1 MKNQRILYS
10 PLILIL
16 IVGFFFACGG
26 GGSGPPPPPIEP
38 PPIEAGTWRGPS
50 DFGEIEFVVT
60 PDGKG
65 IEEVTLYFLDYSCGI
80 VTSNLT
86 ETIVYSPTPLEI
98 LSGEFMVEESGLDKI
113 TIQGS
118 FNSSETASGNFT
130 ADYDVNTT
138 TCSGNWSA
146 SPSNI
151 RSSSLK
157 IDDTYLQYR
166 NYGNPTSNRY
176 ATWIGITVDGE
187 PIQSTEAVGFEI
199 RDSTGSVVSPT
210 NPQFYRS
217 SPYYFY
223 NCIANPCTEQ
233 ANNIYSGYSAN
244 FSDLSAGD
252 YQIEVEAADGQKIT
266 KDITYPGQL
275 IIPGVDIAT
284 MNSQFSNGDLVL
296 NWTNPTG
303 DSNWDEVDQLR
314 IVLTAT
320 DGAEVLYISTNPTA
334 ESETIP
340 ESLVT
345 KVNNLGHGTM
355 DLWEIQTRA
364 YDENGMNFARGYSHI
379 N

>member
-1 MKNQRILYS
+1 MKNQRILHS

-16 IVGFFFACGG
+16 IVSVFLACGG
-26 GGSGPPPPPIEP
+26 GGGDDNTPDPVPPNTLPLS
-38 PPIEAGTWRGPS
+38 GTWRGLS
-50 DFGEIEFVVT
+50 DFGEIEFIVT

-65 IEEVTLYFLDYSCGI
+65 IQEVTLYFLDYSCGI
-80 VTSNLT
+80 VTSNGT
-86 ETIVYSPTPLEI
+86 FTTVYSPTPLEVI
-98 LSGEFMVEESGLDKI
+98 NGEFIIEESGLDKI

-146 SPSNI
+146 SPANI
-151 RSSSLK
+151 SSSSVK
-157 IDDTYLQYR
+157 IDDAYLQYR
-166 NYGNPTSNRY
+166 NYENPTSNRY
-176 ATWIGITVDGE
+176 ATWIGITMDGE
-187 PIQSTEAVGFEI
+187 PIQSTEVVGFEI
-199 RDSTGSVVSPT
+199 RDSTGSVVSHT
-210 NPQFYRS
+210 NQQFYRS

-233 ANNIYSGYSAN
+233 ANNIDSGYSAN
-244 FSDLSAGD
+244 ISDLSAGD
-252 YQIEVEAADGQKIT
+252 YRIEVETADGQKIT

-275 IIPGVDIAT
+275 ILPGVDITT
-284 MNSQFSNGDLVL
+284 MYAQFSNGDLVL

-340 ESLVT
+340 ESLVA

-364 YDENGMNFARGYSHI
+364 YDENGMNFARGYSH
-379 N
+379 